1 MIDSHTH
8 LDSCAPG
15 NDELVGNARAAGV
28 RRILT
33 VGLDVES
40 SRQALVAA
48 ETFDEVRVAVGWHP
62 NGADG
67 YDDAAGAR
75 LRELA
80 RHPGCVAI
88 GETGLDYFRD
98 SARPDAQRAAFLDQL
113 AIAREVGKPVV
124 IHTRAAEDDTIA
136 TLQQHAEDLT
146 VIVHCFSMP
155 ERLQEC
161 LDAGWM
167 ISFAGN
173 VTYPKNADLAAAA
186 AQVPDDR
193 LLVETD
199 APYLTPQ
206 SRRRERNQP
215 AFVTETARFV
225 AEQRGQ
231 SYDALEAVVT
241 ANAERIFGWGT

>member
-33 VGLDVES
+33 VGLDVEN

-48 ETFDEVRVAVGWHP
+48 ETFDEVWTAVGWHP
-62 NGADG
+62 NSADG
-67 YDDAAGAR
+67 YDDAAGAG
-75 LRELA
+75 LRALA
-80 RHPGCVAI
+80 RHPRCAAI

-98 SARPDAQRAAFLDQL
+98 SAQPDAQRVAFLDQL
-113 AIAREVGKPVV
+113 AIAREVDKPVV
-124 IHTRAAEDDTIA
+124 IHTRSAEDDTIA
-136 TLQQHAEDLT
+136 TLQEHAAGLT
-146 VIVHCFSMP
+146 VIIHCFSMP
-155 ERLQEC
+155 DRLQEC
-161 LDAGWM
+161 VDAGWM

-186 AQVPDDR
+186 EQVPDDR
-193 LLVETD
+193 ILVETD

-225 AEQRGQ
+225 AARRGQ
-231 SYDALEAVVT
+231 SDDQFDRIVS
-241 ANAERIFGWGT
+241 ANAERIFGWGA

>member
-8 LDSCAPG
+8 LDVCSPA

-33 VGLDVES
+33 VGLHVES
-40 SRQALVAA
+40 TRQALVAA
-48 ETFDEVRVAVGWHP
+48 ETFDEVWTAVGWHP
-62 NGADG
+62 NNADG
-67 YDDAAGAR
+67 YDDAAGAA

-80 RHPGCVAI
+80 RHPRCAAI

-98 SARPDAQRAAFLDQL
+98 SAQPDAQRVAFLDQL

-124 IHTRAAEDDTIA
+124 IHSRAAEDDTIA
-136 TLQQHAEDLT
+136 TLQEHAADLT
-146 VIVHCFSMP
+146 VIIHCFSMP
-155 ERLQEC
+155 DRLQEC

-173 VTYPKNADLAAAA
+173 VTYPKNADLAVAAER
-186 AQVPDDR
+186 VPDDR
-193 LLVETD
+193 ILVETD
-199 APYLTPQ
+199 APFLTPQ

-225 AEQRGQ
+225 AARRGQ
-231 SYDALEAVVT
+231 SDEQFDRIVS
-241 ANAERIFGWGT
+241 ANAERIFGWGA